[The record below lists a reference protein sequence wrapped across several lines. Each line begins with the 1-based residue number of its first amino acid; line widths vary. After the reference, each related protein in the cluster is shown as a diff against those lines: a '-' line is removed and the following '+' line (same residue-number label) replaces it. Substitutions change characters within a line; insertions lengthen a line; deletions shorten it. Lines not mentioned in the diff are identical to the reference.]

1 MIHAVFFDIG
11 GTVHTQDATPE
22 SDRDYIRRLWCFLH
36 MNHIYTA
43 ETPEQLLEHIN
54 AGAKAYKSYTE
65 QELIELPPDMIW
77 QKFFLKDFDIPAEKL
92 AGLGEELCYMF
103 DRYRKHIVKREGLKE
118 TLEALR
124 QRGYRLGVISNLMST
139 TFVPRILE
147 EHGIAQYFETITMSS
162 VCGIRKPRPEIFEI
176 ALNEMRIGKEQAA
189 YVGDTIS
196 RDVRGVR
203 NAGWPLMIQT
213 YLIVFPLLDMIST
226 SFTLAQKD
234 ARLAGGTAGSF
245 TLYYWQRLL
254 GSALTKQMLLQPLLN
269 SLLIGVC
276 VSFFA
281 ILIGS
286 VLAWLMVR
294 TDLPFKP
301 FFSLAVIIPYMIPSW
316 CKSQAW
322 LTMFKTERI
331 GGAPGFLMSLG
342 INVPDW
348 LAYGPIAI
356 ITVLSLHYYAYAYLL
371 VSAALNSINSELEEM
386 GEIQGAGKATILR
399 KITFPLVLPAMLSAV
414 ILTFSKAIGTFGV
427 INYLGSK
434 VNFVTLSSQL
444 YMNSKSQN
452 TQTAFAMALIMICIA
467 SISVFVNQKLI
478 GSRKSY
484 ATIGGKGGRS
494 TPIRLGKHKPLITA
508 VLFLFFVFGIIMPI
522 ALLILES
529 FMLRQGDYSLSNLTL
544 HYWIGDPI
552 ATVMEGQPGIFKNAN
567 FINSLINSLKLTF
580 VNGVFGTIF
589 GQIIGYICA
598 KGRGKLHG
606 KVVEQLVFIPYLIPS
621 IAFGGIFLSMFSAP
635 QQLFGVTLVPS
646 LYGTFALLTITSVV
660 KHLPFASRAG
670 TSNMLQIGGELEEAA
685 EIAGAGFFKRFI
697 RIVFPLSKGGFVSGF
712 MLIFVSIMKEL
723 DLIILLMTPKTSTLP
738 YLAFQ
743 YQNSNSPQASD
754 CVAIVMFS
762 IVFLVYALAN
772 IFGDAD
778 LAKSMGG

>member
-1 MIHAVFFDIG
+1 MKPKD
-11 GTVHTQDATPE
+11 QNY
-22 SDRDYIRRLWCFLH
+22 SKSRRLKNQIKAVVTSPYNVIVL
-36 MNHIYTA
+36 IA
-43 ETPEQLLEHIN
+43 IVLL
-54 AGAKAYKSYTE
+54 
-65 QELIELPPDMIW
+65 
-77 QKFFLKDFDIPAEKL
+77 
-92 AGLGEELCYMF
+92 
-103 DRYRKHIVKREGLKE
+103 
-118 TLEALR
+118 
-124 QRGYRLGVISNLMST
+124 
-139 TFVPRILE
+139 
-147 EHGIAQYFETITMSS
+147 
-162 VCGIRKPRPEIFEI
+162 
-176 ALNEMRIGKEQAA
+176 
-189 YVGDTIS
+189 
-196 RDVRGVR
+196 
-203 NAGWPLMIQT
+203 T
-213 YLIVFPLLDMIST
+213 YLIVLPLLDMIST

-234 ARLAGGTAGSF
+234 ARLAGGAAGDF

-254 GSALTKQMLLQPLLN
+254 GSSLTKQMLLQPLLN

-281 ILIGS
+281 IMIGS

-331 GGAPGFLMSLG
+331 GGAPGFLMSMG

-348 LAYGPIAI
+348 LAYGPVAI
-356 ITVLSLHYYAYAYLL
+356 IAVLSLHYYAYAYLL

-399 KITFPLVLPAMLSAV
+399 KITLPLVLPSMLSAI

-452 TQTAFAMALIMICIA
+452 TQTAFAMALIMICLA

-494 TPIRLGKHKPLITA
+494 TLIGLGKVGRPVITA
-508 VLFLFFVFGIIMPI
+508 ALFVFFAVGIIMPI
-522 ALLILES
+522 VILVMES
-529 FMLRQGDYSLSNLTL
+529 FMLKEGIYSLDNFTL
-544 HYWIGDPI
+544 HYWIGESNPQI
-552 ATVMEGQPGIFKNAN
+552 MEGLPGIFKNDE
-567 FINSLINSLKLTF
+567 FINSLFNSLRLTL

-589 GQIIGYICA
+589 GQLLGYITA
-598 KGRGKLHG
+598 KGRGRLHG
-606 KVVEQLVFIPYLIPS
+606 KLVEQLVFIPYLIPS
-621 IAFGGIFLSMFSAP
+621 VAFGGIYLSMFSQP
-635 QQLFGVTLVPS
+635 QQIFGVTLVPA
-646 LYGTFALLTITSVV
+646 LYGTFALLTLVSVV
-660 KHLPFASRAG
+660 KHLPFAARAG
-670 TSNMLQIGGELEEAA
+670 TSNMLQISGELEEAA
-685 EIAGAGFFKRFI
+685 TIEGAGFFRRFVK
-697 RIVFPLSKGGFVSGF
+697 IVFPLSKGGFISGF

-723 DLIILLMTPKTSTLP
+723 DLIILIMTPTTSTLP
-738 YLAFQ
+738 YLAFR
-743 YQNSNSPQASD
+743 YQNGNSPQASD

-762 IVFLVYALAN
+762 IVFLVYAIAN
-772 IFGDAD
+772 LSGKAD
-778 LAKSMGG
+778 LAKSMAG

>member
-1 MIHAVFFDIG
+1 MKPKD
-11 GTVHTQDATPE
+11 QNY
-22 SDRDYIRRLWCFLH
+22 SKSRRLKNQIKAVVTNPYNL
-36 MNHIYTA
+36 IVLIA
-43 ETPEQLLEHIN
+43 IVLL
-54 AGAKAYKSYTE
+54 
-65 QELIELPPDMIW
+65 
-77 QKFFLKDFDIPAEKL
+77 
-92 AGLGEELCYMF
+92 
-103 DRYRKHIVKREGLKE
+103 
-118 TLEALR
+118 
-124 QRGYRLGVISNLMST
+124 
-139 TFVPRILE
+139 
-147 EHGIAQYFETITMSS
+147 
-162 VCGIRKPRPEIFEI
+162 
-176 ALNEMRIGKEQAA
+176 
-189 YVGDTIS
+189 
-196 RDVRGVR
+196 
-203 NAGWPLMIQT
+203 T
-213 YLIVFPLLDMIST
+213 YLIVLPLLDMIST

-331 GGAPGFLMSLG
+331 GGSPGFLMSLG

-348 LAYGPIAI
+348 LAYGPVAI

-386 GEIQGAGKATILR
+386 GEIQGASKPLILR
-399 KITFPLVLPAMLSAV
+399 KITLPLVLPAMLSAV
-414 ILTFSKAIGTFGV
+414 ILTFSKAIGTFGT
-427 INYLGSK
+427 INYLGSP
-434 VNFVTLSSQL
+434 VSFRTLSSEL
-444 YMNSKSQN
+444 YSNSKSQN
-452 TQTAFAMALIMICIA
+452 TQTAFAMAILMICIA
-467 SISVFVNQKLI
+467 SLSVFINQRLI
-478 GSRKSY
+478 GARKSY

-494 TPIRLGKHKPLITA
+494 TPIGLGGWKPIVTII
-508 VLFLFFVFGIIMPI
+508 LFIFFIVGIIMPVI
-522 ALLILES
+522 ILILES
-529 FMLRQGDYSLSNLTL
+529 CMLKEGTYSLSNFTL
-544 HYWIGDPI
+544 YYWIGEGDPNI
-552 ATVMEGQPGIFKNAN
+552 MEGVSGIFKNET
-567 FINSLINSLKLTF
+567 FMMSLVNSLKLTL

-589 GQIIGYICA
+589 GQMLGYICA

-606 KVVEQLVFIPYLIPS
+606 KLVEQLVFIPYLIPS
-621 IAFGGIFLSMFSAP
+621 VAFGGIYLSMFSKP
-635 QQLFGVTLVPS
+635 QTLFGVTLIPA
-646 LYGTFALLTITSVV
+646 LYGTFALLTLTSVV

-670 TSNMLQIGGELEEAA
+670 TSNMLQISGELEEAA
-685 EIAGAGFFKRFI
+685 TIEGAGFFKRFVK
-697 RIVFPLSKGGFVSGF
+697 IVFPLSKGGFISGF

-723 DLIILLMTPKTSTLP
+723 DLIILIMTPKTSTLP

-743 YQNSNSPQASD
+743 YQNQNCPQASN

-778 LAKSMGG
+778 LAKSMAG

>member
-1 MIHAVFFDIG
+1 MKPKD
-11 GTVHTQDATPE
+11 QNY
-22 SDRDYIRRLWCFLH
+22 SKSRRLK
-36 MNHIYTA
+36 NQI
-43 ETPEQLLEHIN
+43 
-54 AGAKAYKSYTE
+54 KAVVTNPYNVIV
-65 QELIELPPDMIW
+65 LI
-77 QKFFLKDFDIPAEKL
+77 A
-92 AGLGEELCYMF
+92 
-103 DRYRKHIVKREGLKE
+103 IVML
-118 TLEALR
+118 
-124 QRGYRLGVISNLMST
+124 
-139 TFVPRILE
+139 
-147 EHGIAQYFETITMSS
+147 
-162 VCGIRKPRPEIFEI
+162 
-176 ALNEMRIGKEQAA
+176 
-189 YVGDTIS
+189 
-196 RDVRGVR
+196 
-203 NAGWPLMIQT
+203 T
-213 YLIVFPLLDMIST
+213 YLIVLPLLDMIST

-234 ARLAGGTAGSF
+234 ARLAGGAAGDF

-254 GSALTKQMLLQPLLN
+254 GSSLTKQMLLQPLLN

-281 ILIGS
+281 IMIGS

-331 GGAPGFLMSLG
+331 GGAPGFLMSMG

-348 LAYGPIAI
+348 LAYGPVAI
-356 ITVLSLHYYAYAYLL
+356 IAVLSLHYYAYAYLL

-399 KITFPLVLPAMLSAV
+399 KITLPLVLPSMLSAI

-452 TQTAFAMALIMICIA
+452 TQTAFAMALIMICVA

-494 TPIRLGKHKPLITA
+494 TPLRLGKHKPIITA
-508 VLFLFFVFGIIMPI
+508 ILIVFFIFGIIMPI
-522 ALLILES
+522 ALLILRE
-529 FMLRQGDYSLSNLTL
+529 GDYSLSNLTL

-552 ATVMEGQPGIFKNAN
+552 ANIMEGQPGIFKNEN

-621 IAFGGIFLSMFSAP
+621 IAFGGIFLSMFSTP
-635 QQLFGVTLVPS
+635 QQIGGVTLVPS

-670 TSNMLQIGGELEEAA
+670 TANMLQIGGELEEAA
-685 EIAGAGFFKRFI
+685 EIAGAGFFKRFV